1 MLSAGGQC
9 GRCGI
14 SLNHR
19 CDPEEQWKH
28 DPWNDAHS
36 SNEAELT
43 FLLPLNAGCLS
54 TNLRLSVKST
64 SGGRI
69 FDGVGILHN
78 FLEIFPFSRITRE
91 RGGVYKKMGGKAMP
105 KLPCSEV
112 LLALAIALTVIPPAA
127 AERRATAA
135 ETLPKDIVILLD
147 NSSSM
152 KINDPYFLVKAVAGQ
167 FARTLRRI
175 LG

>member
-28 DPWNDAHS
+28 DPWNYAHS

-43 FLLPLNAGCLS
+43 FPPPFNTGWLS

-78 FLEIFPFSRITRE
+78 FLEIFSFSRITRE
-91 RGGVYKKMGGKAMP
+91 RAGVYKKMGGKAMP
-105 KLPCSEV
+105 KIT
-112 LLALAIALTVIPPAA
+112 LLRGAFSLDIPATPRRM
-127 AERRATAA
+127 ER
-135 ETLPKDIVILLD
+135 ESV
-147 NSSSM
+147 NSSITSRSTPM
-152 KINDPYFLVKAVAGQ
+152 PSPAVGGKPYSSAKTQSAS
-167 FARTLRRI
+167 
-175 LG
+175 

>member
-28 DPWNDAHS
+28 DPWNYAHS

-43 FLLPLNAGCLS
+43 FPPPFNTGWLS

-78 FLEIFPFSRITRE
+78 FLEIFSFSRITRE
-91 RGGVYKKMGGKAMP
+91 RAGVYKKMGGKAMP
-105 KLPCSEV
+105 KITLLRV
-112 LLALAIALTVIPPAA
+112 LLALTFP
-127 AERRATAA
+127 
-135 ETLPKDIVILLD
+135 
-147 NSSSM
+147 
-152 KINDPYFLVKAVAGQ
+152 
-167 FARTLRRI
+167 LRRGGWSENRSI
-175 LG
+175 AASPAGRPRCLRRPSAASHTQAPKHSRHRSRGPSSNHE

>member
-9 GRCGI
+9 RRCGI

-19 CDPEEQWKH
+19 CDPEEHRQH

-43 FLLPLNAGCLS
+43 FPLPSNAGCLA

-69 FDGVGILHN
+69 FDGVGISHN
-78 FLEIFPFSRITRE
+78 FLEIFSFSRIKE
-91 RGGVYKKMGGKAMP
+91 SVRGIQEKGRQSNA
-105 KLPCSEV
+105 EIT
-112 LLALAIALTVIPPAA
+112 LLRGAFNLHNRPHGHPSH
-127 AERRATAA
+127 RGRAR
-135 ETLPKDIVILLD
+135 DG
-147 NSSSM
+147 SS
-152 KINDPYFLVKAVAGQ
+152 
-167 FARTLRRI
+167 
-175 LG
+175 